1 MKGSP
6 TVSVI
11 VPAFNAAEYVGEAIE
26 SILAQGV
33 DDLEII
39 AVDDGS
45 QDETPHILDEAAAH
59 PLITVVHTPNRG
71 VAQARNEGLERATG
85 RYLTFL
91 DADDRWR
98 PGTLERELAIMES
111 EPDLVAV
118 FCNFVRFNPEGRFLP
133 DQFTFCPE
141 IDELEV
147 RPTAAGGGYRI
158 LEPAFEALVTF
169 SEVHGWLPT
178 IMFRRA
184 AVQDLRFR
192 YEGDVGAED
201 LEYLEDMDFCLRAYR
216 RGPVALIR
224 DPLVE
229 VRRHGGNLTTNYRA
243 LVLAKL
249 MVFQKLRELD
259 LTAAERSAL
268 DSRIAG
274 QWISV
279 GNWRASEGEVTEA
292 LAALWNGARGGRWLG
307 AAKALARLPRRVWD
321 APRNST

>member
-1 MKGSP
+1 MRDRP

-11 VPAFNAAEYVGEAIE
+11 VPAFNAADYVGEALE

-39 AVDDGS
+39 AIDDGS
-45 QDETPHILDEAAAH
+45 QDRTAQILDEAAKH
-59 PLITVVHTPNRG
+59 PLITAVHTPNRG
-71 VAQARNEGLERATG
+71 VAQARNEGLQRATG

-98 PGTLERELAIMES
+98 PDTLERELAVMDS

-118 FCNFVRFNPEGRFLP
+118 FSNFVRFNRQGRYLP

-141 IDELEV
+141 IDELSV
-147 RPTAAGGGYRI
+147 RPTRAGGGYRI
-158 LEPAFEALVTF
+158 LEPAFEALVAF
-169 SEVHGWLPT
+169 SEIHGWLPT

-184 AVQDLRFR
+184 AVRDLRFR
-192 YEGDVGAED
+192 YEGDVGSAD
-201 LEYLEDMDFCLRAYR
+201 PEYLEDMDFCLRAYR
-216 RGPVALIR
+216 RGPVAFIR
-224 DPLVE
+224 DPLLE
-229 VRRHGGNLTTNYRA
+229 VRRHGGNLTANYEA

-249 MVFQKLRELD
+249 MVLKKLRELD

-268 DSRIAG
+268 NSRIAG

-279 GNWRASEGEVTEA
+279 GKWRASEGEVTEA
-292 LAALWNGARGGRWLG
+292 LAALWNGARGGRWLSAG
-307 AAKALARLPRRVWD
+307 KALAQLPRRAWGGT
-321 APRNST
+321 RSSK